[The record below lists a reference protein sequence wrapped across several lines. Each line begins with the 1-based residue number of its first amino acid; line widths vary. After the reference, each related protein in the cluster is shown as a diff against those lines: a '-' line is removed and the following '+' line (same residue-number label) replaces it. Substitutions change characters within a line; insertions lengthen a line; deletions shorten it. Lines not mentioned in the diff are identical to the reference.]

1 MFESLIFILL
11 LVGLIYN
18 VIWLLWD
25 CRGLYGCFFNLV
37 LWSILVGS
45 CLMFVVAV
53 SDLIGGTL

>member
-18 VIWLLWD
+18 VIRLLWD
-25 CRGLYGCFFNLV
+25 CRGLYGCFFNSF

-53 SDLIGGTL
+53 SDLIGGIL

>member
-18 VIWLLWD
+18 VIRLLWD
-25 CRGLYGCFFNLV
+25 CRGLYGCFFNLI
-37 LWSILVGS
+37 LWFILVGS

-53 SDLIGGTL
+53 LDLMGVIL